1 MARAGKDA
9 SRDPLATRLGSLCS
23 LRLHSA
29 DASDPVSPFDLVDQA
44 VARNHLA
51 KDAVHSVEPEVIF
64 EVDKEL
70 AVAGIR
76 HGAGKS
82 HSDTVLNMCQVID
95 FIGDF
100 FARAAAAQ
108 VFSTPHF
115 ARILLRPFDRNLFCA
130 RVAALKNE
138 VVYLAVEQ
146 HLVVEAAVNQVQKMS
161 DELWGLIRPQF
172 HHKAASA
179 FHLELHLGTIG
190 WGREGESQREGSQ
203 SDHVFQFE
211 LKRHLS
217 ASGGERSVR
226 QTVSRKA
233 STQGDHRQTCSRLN
247 RSSHIKEIL
256 QLAVFNL

>member
-1 MARAGKDA
+1 MAQAGKDA
-9 SRDPLATRLGSLCS
+9 SRDPLAARLGSLCS
-23 LRLHSA
+23 LRFHSA

-51 KDAVHSVEPEVIF
+51 KDAVHAVEPEIIF

-82 HSDTVLNMCQVID
+82 HSDAVLHVGQVINLV
-95 FIGDF
+95 GDL

-108 VFSTPHF
+108 VFGAPHF
-115 ARILLRPFDRNLFCA
+115 AWVLLRPFDRNLFCA

-146 HLVVEAAVNQVQKMS
+146 HLVVKAAVNQVQKMS

-179 FHLELHLGTIG
+179 FHLKLHLGTIG

-217 ASGGERSVR
+217 ASGGQRSAR
-226 QTVSRKA
+226 QTVSRKPP
-233 STQGDHRQTCSRLN
+233 TECDHRQSCSRLN
-247 RSSHIKEIL
+247 RSSHIKEVL
-256 QLAVFNL
+256 